1 MNQSD
6 ENLKAVQIPVWS
18 LAHLPYNIIT
28 SCADFQTNLMS
39 IAQTAS
45 FLRNRAVVKNGIAVQ
60 IFFFW
65 NSNSKILVQSKSTSY
80 SNSMVSCTETTPKSA
95 FSTISSMGN
104 PNIDRYSYLD
114 GFLKKY
120 FFIFFSK
127 NYTYTTIQVIGNLVV
142 VGKP

>member
-1 MNQSD
+1 MK
-6 ENLKAVQIPVWS
+6 NLKAVQIPVWS

-28 SCADFQTNLMS
+28 SCADFQTNRTTT
-39 IAQTAS
+39 AQTAS
-45 FLRNRAVVKNGIAVQ
+45 FLRNRAVVKLRITVQ

-65 NSNSKILVQSKSTSY
+65 NSNSKILVQSKTTSY

-104 PNIDRYSYLD
+104 PNTVTYSQLD

-120 FFIFFSK
+120 IFYLFFLNIIPTPPFRS
-127 NYTYTTIQVIGNLVV
+127 LVTWSW
-142 VGKP
+142 